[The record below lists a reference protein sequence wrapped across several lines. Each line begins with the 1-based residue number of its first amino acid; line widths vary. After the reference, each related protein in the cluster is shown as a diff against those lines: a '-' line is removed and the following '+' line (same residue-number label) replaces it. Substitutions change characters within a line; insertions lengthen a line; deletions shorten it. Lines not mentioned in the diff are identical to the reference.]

1 MNQTFE
7 EQQTALFCTMQSL
20 MHQIESAS
28 HNKKYR
34 FKFKKECE
42 HFYKVLEKVCE
53 GFTVNFKGSEETTNS
68 FVQIVKEID
77 AIAESIKITDKRQKN

>member
-1 MNQTFE
+1 MKQTFE

-20 MHQIESAS
+20 MHQIESA
-28 HNKKYR
+28 NKKKKYR

-53 GFTVNFKGSEETTNS
+53 GFTVNFKGSEETTDS
-68 FVQIVKEID
+68 FVKIVNEID
-77 AIAESIKITDKRQKN
+77 AIAESIKITDKRK

>member
-28 HNKKYR
+28 HDKKYR

-42 HFYKVLEKVCE
+42 HFYKYLKEFVRASQSISKGAKKQGIVL
-53 GFTVNFKGSEETTNS
+53 
-68 FVQIVKEID
+68 
-77 AIAESIKITDKRQKN
+77 

>member
-1 MNQTFE
+1 MSQTFE

-28 HNKKYR
+28 HDKNYR

-53 GFTVNFKGSEETTNS
+53 GFTVNFNGSEETTNS

-77 AIAESIKITDKRQKN
+77 AIAESIKITDKRK

>member
-1 MNQTFE
+1 MIQTFE

-28 HNKKYR
+28 HNKNYR

-53 GFTVNFKGSEETTNS
+53 GFTVNFNGSEETTNS

-77 AIAESIKITDKRQKN
+77 KIAESIKITDKRK

>member
-1 MNQTFE
+1 MSQTFE

-53 GFTVNFKGSEETTNS
+53 GFTVNFNGSEETTNS

-77 AIAESIKITDKRQKN
+77 AIAESIKITDKRK

>member
-28 HNKKYR
+28 HDKKYR

-42 HFYKVLEKVCE
+42 HFYKVLEKVRE
-53 GFTVNFKGSEETTNS
+53 GFTVNFNGSEETTNS

>member
-28 HNKKYR
+28 HDKKYR

-53 GFTVNFKGSEETTNS
+53 GFTVNFNGSEETTNS

-77 AIAESIKITDKRQKN
+77 AIAESIKITDNRK

>member
-1 MNQTFE
+1 MFKPVLI
-7 EQQTALFCTMQSL
+7 TAGFQLS
-20 MHQIESAS
+20 S
-28 HNKKYR
+28 HISP
-34 FKFKKECE
+34 

-68 FVQIVKEID
+68 FVKIVNEID

>member
-28 HNKKYR
+28 HNKNYR

-53 GFTVNFKGSEETTNS
+53 GFTVNFNGSEETTNS
-68 FVQIVKEID
+68 FIQIVNEID
-77 AIAESIKITDKRQKN
+77 KIAESIKITDKRK

>member
-20 MHQIESAS
+20 THQIESAS
-28 HNKKYR
+28 HDKKYR

-42 HFYKVLEKVCE
+42 HFHKVLEKVCDA
-53 GFTVNFKGSEETTNS
+53 FTDNFSHKEMETINS
-68 FVQIVKEID
+68 FVKIVNEID
-77 AIAESIKITDKRQKN
+77 AIAESIKITDKRR

>member
-28 HNKKYR
+28 HDKNYR

-77 AIAESIKITDKRQKN
+77 AIAESIKITDKRA

>member
-1 MNQTFE
+1 MKQTFE

-28 HNKKYR
+28 HNKNYR

-68 FVQIVKEID
+68 FVQIVNEID
-77 AIAESIKITDKRQKN
+77 KIAESIKITDKRV